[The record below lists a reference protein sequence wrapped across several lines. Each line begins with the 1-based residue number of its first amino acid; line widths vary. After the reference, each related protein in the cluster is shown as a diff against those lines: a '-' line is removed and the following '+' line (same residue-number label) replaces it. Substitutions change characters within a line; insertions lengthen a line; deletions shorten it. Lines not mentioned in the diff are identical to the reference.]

1 MGGMSTTALTLY
13 AALLGVGGS
22 VLGGIVGGWY
32 AVRAGHNQWKRDR
45 ADALMDRSREAAMS
59 IADAVGAM
67 HVALATWI
75 ASQPQIEDLKAA
87 FNVFS
92 RTVAM
97 QSLAV
102 SDDVLRGR
110 VRTHQTLVGY
120 TCSFAERGVA
130 ATAQLAEKCLANGD
144 TLLDALSAHVHGKA
158 LPPYTP
164 PPLQDAKSLVAWSP
178 TAASSGAAEATS
190 PEVARKSR
198 QLRKTKGEAPS

>member
-32 AVRAGHNQWKRDR
+32 ALRAGHNQWQRDR

-75 ASQPQIEDLKAA
+75 ANQPQIEELTAA

-92 RTVAM
+92 RT
-97 QSLAV
+97 LAV
-102 SDDVLRGR
+102 QGLAVTDDVLRGR

-120 TCSFAERGVA
+120 TCSFAERDVA
-130 ATAQLAEKCLANGD
+130 AAAQLAEKCLANGD
-144 TLLDALSAHVHGKA
+144 TLLDALSAHVHGKT
-158 LPPYTP
+158 LPPYSP
-164 PPLQDAKSLVAWSP
+164 PPLSDAKALVVWSP
-178 TAASSGAAEATS
+178 TAASSGVAEATS
-190 PEVARKSR
+190 PEVTRKRR
-198 QLRKTKGEAPS
+198 QPRKTKGEAPS